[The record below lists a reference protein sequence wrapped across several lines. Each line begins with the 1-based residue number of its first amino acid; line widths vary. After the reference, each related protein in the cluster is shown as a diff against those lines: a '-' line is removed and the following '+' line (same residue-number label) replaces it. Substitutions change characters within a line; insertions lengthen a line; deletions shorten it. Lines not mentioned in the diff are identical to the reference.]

1 MHVGNRFTLTLLLLV
16 LAGCGG
22 RRLNPEAR
30 LYSNC
35 TGYTLMGDSL
45 QAFTGLLVD
54 SGKVVA
60 VGTAAE
66 LAVQYPGVEVV
77 DLEGKYVLPGL
88 IDAHGHVL
96 GLGRI
101 RQQADLVGTAS
112 LEAFQQRVK
121 AFAQANPTSPW
132 VRGWGWNQELWPTR
146 AFPTARDLDAVVPDR
161 PVALERVDGHAT
173 LANSRALALAGIGRQ
188 TPDPVGGK
196 IVRDP
201 LGNPTGLLIDRAADL
216 LTPYLPKQGW
226 AQDSMALE
234 LALAEMRRL
243 GLTSVHDAGID
254 SLTYRLYQH
263 FADRGALSTRIYGMI
278 GGVGADFDF
287 IAQAGPQPSVAD
299 DALSVRSVKLYA
311 DGALGSRG
319 AALLAPYTDQ
329 PASRGLPFQSLGELT
344 AKIKKATDRGYQ
356 VNVHAIGDSAN
367 RQVLSAFAAI
377 GKPELRPRIEHAQ
390 VVAPDDVGRF
400 KALGVIASVQPTHAT
415 SDKNMAEDRL
425 GPERI
430 RGAYAWQALLGAGV
444 RLAAGSDFPVEGANP
459 FWGLYAAVTRQD
471 TAAAPPGGWYPQQRL
486 SRAQA
491 LHAFTLGAAY
501 AAHQERVLGSL
512 EPGKWAD
519 FIVVDRDYT
528 TCPEADIWRTQVL
541 ATYQAGRPVYLREH

>member
-1 MHVGNRFTLTLLLLV
+1 MHDRNRFILTLLLLV

-22 RRLNPEAR
+22 RLLSPEAR

-35 TGYTLMGDSL
+35 TGYTLVGDSL
-45 QAFTGLLVD
+45 QTFTGLLVD

-121 AFAQANPTSPW
+121 AFAQANPASPW
-132 VRGWGWNQELWPTR
+132 VLGRGWNQELWPTR

-216 LTPYLPKQGW
+216 LIPHLPKQGW
-226 AQDSMALE
+226 AQDSLALE

-263 FADRGALSTRIYGMI
+263 FADRGALSTRIYAMI
-278 GGVGADFDF
+278 GGVGPDFDY

-329 PASRGLPFQSLGELT
+329 PASRGLPFQSLDKLI

-367 RQVLSAFAAI
+367 RQVLSAFATI

-390 VVAPDDVGRF
+390 VVAPDDFGRF

-430 RGAYAWQALLGAGV
+430 RGAYAWQALLAAGV

-541 ATYQAGRPVYLREH
+541 ATYQAGR